1 MKLAILDDETH
12 AGETMR
18 MQLVRLGR
26 SEPDIHVFSD
36 VFKALEQLPALNPDV
51 LFLDIEMPGMN
62 GFQFLKALGRKDLKV
77 IFTTAYDQFAIKAFR
92 VNALDYLLKPVEDSA
107 LKESLE
113 RLDTGAAAV
122 RLEDIRS
129 VFDAFMEGRNGS
141 DKIALPTVYG
151 LDFVRKEDI
160 LFCGSESN
168 YTRLYLPGG
177 KRMLIAKTLK
187 EVEHLLGGF
196 PFCRVHNSYVVNT
209 RRVEKYLRS
218 DGGKLLMEN
227 GAEIRISRSRKE
239 EVLKILGVV

>member
-26 SEPDIHVFSD
+26 NEPDIHVFSD

-62 GFQFLKALGRKDLKV
+62 GFQFLKALNRKDLKV

-113 RLDTGAAAV
+113 RLDTGAAV
-122 RLEDIRS
+122 LRLEDVRS
-129 VFDAFMEGRNGS
+129 VFNAFMEGRDGS

-160 LFCGSESN
+160 LYCGSESN
-168 YTRLYLPGG
+168 YTRLYLTGS

-209 RRVEKYLRS
+209 SRIEKYLRS

-227 GAEIRISRSRKE
+227 GVEIRISRSRKE
-239 EVLKILGVV
+239 VVLKILGVS